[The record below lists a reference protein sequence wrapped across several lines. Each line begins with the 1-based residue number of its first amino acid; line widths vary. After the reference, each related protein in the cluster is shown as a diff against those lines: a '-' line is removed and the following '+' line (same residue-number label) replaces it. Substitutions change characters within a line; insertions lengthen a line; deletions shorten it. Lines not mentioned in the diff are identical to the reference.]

1 MMEDKISMTES
12 IDAGAPSIKYDRG
25 DVQMGGGEDM
35 QGKQVAAQIWEQM
48 EQEQK
53 VQFGSF
59 DAFFESGIWKQIIQQ
74 MQADAGGAE
83 PGSEMMSENVNMQ
96 EQMPGGGIAD
106 VDMREQVQMA
116 ANGGRMGYNMGGG
129 ADMGAPQKMYKAE
142 ASKEL
147 VTKLIQKMQDP
158 NLKDYDRA
166 MIKAQLNSLVKQ
178 PQMPGGGIADVDM
191 REQVQMRANGGLM
204 GLYNRGM

>member
-35 QGKQVAAQIWEQM
+35 QGKEVAAQIWEQM

-74 MQADAGGAE
+74 MQADAGEAR

-106 VDMREQVQMA
+106 V
-116 ANGGRMGYNMGGG
+116 NM
-129 ADMGAPQKMYKAE
+129 QE
-142 ASKEL
+142 
-147 VTKLIQKMQDP
+147 
-158 NLKDYDRA
+158 R
-166 MIKAQLNSLVKQ
+166 
-178 PQMPGGGIADVDM
+178 
-191 REQVQMRANGGLM
+191 VQMRANGGLM

>member
-1 MMEDKISMTES
+1 MMEDKISMNES
-12 IDAGAPSIKYDRG
+12 MEAGAPSIKYDQG
-25 DVQMGGGEDM
+25 DIRMGGGEDE

-74 MQADAGGAE
+74 MQADASGAG

-106 VDMREQVQMA
+106 V
-116 ANGGRMGYNMGGG
+116 NMN
-129 ADMGAPQKMYKAE
+129 E
-142 ASKEL
+142 
-147 VTKLIQKMQDP
+147 
-158 NLKDYDRA
+158 R
-166 MIKAQLNSLVKQ
+166 
-178 PQMPGGGIADVDM
+178 
-191 REQVQMRANGGLM
+191 VQMRANGGLM

>member
-1 MMEDKISMTES
+1 MMEEKISMNES
-12 IDAGAPSIKYDRG
+12 IDAGAPSINYKQG
-25 DVQMGGGEDM
+25 DVQMGGGEDE

-59 DAFFESGIWKQIIQQ
+59 DAFFQSGIWKQIIQQ
-74 MQADAGGAE
+74 MQADQGGAG

-106 VDMREQVQMA
+106 V
-116 ANGGRMGYNMGGG
+116 NM
-129 ADMGAPQKMYKAE
+129 QE
-142 ASKEL
+142 
-147 VTKLIQKMQDP
+147 
-158 NLKDYDRA
+158 R
-166 MIKAQLNSLVKQ
+166 
-178 PQMPGGGIADVDM
+178 
-191 REQVQMRANGGLM
+191 VQMRANGGLM